1 MNNLDKYTTP
11 LPPPF
16 PILKYLENIRN
27 LTEEHGVTSV
37 AAKLFDMAKVA
48 ITITDEQ
55 QFDSDAGMLLVG
67 DHRQGIE
74 CLPLLAVFGKLERK
88 DVHFVAKPFSMQA
101 RIMGHLATS
110 SSGLTLPVIPKTLA
124 RNRKNILNRDL
135 FWRITKRDF
144 LPSESEIKEINIS
157 TLDSASCFVQKG
169 DAAVIYPAGGVV
181 DACTVTWKR
190 GVGEIIKSIEPD
202 NRNSVKIIPFR
213 FDDFSRWRLVRS
225 LEKAC
230 KNKTSNR
237 PQEITLR
244 LGECGTVK
252 ELFPNID
259 TLTSTDITSQLH
271 DQFIEQFGEVV

>member
-16 PILKYLENIRN
+16 LILKYLENIRN

-110 SSGLTLPVIPKTLA
+110 SSGLPLPVIPRTLA

-144 LPSESEIKEINIS
+144 LPSESEIKEINSS

>member
-11 LPPPF
+11 LPSPF
-16 PILKYLENIRN
+16 PVLKYLENIRN

-37 AAKLFDMAKVA
+37 ATKLFEVAKVA
-48 ITITDEQ
+48 IAITDKQ
-55 QFDSDAGMLLVG
+55 QFDSYAGMLLVG

-74 CLPLLAVFGKLERK
+74 CLPLLAIFGELERK
-88 DVHFVAKPFSMQA
+88 DIHFIAKPFSMQA
-101 RIMGHLATS
+101 RIMSYLATS
-110 SSGLTLPVIPKTLA
+110 SSGLTLPVIPRTLA

-144 LPSESEIKEINIS
+144 LPSESEIKEINSS
-157 TLDSASCFVQKG
+157 TLDSASCLIQKG
-169 DAAVIYPAGGVV
+169 DVAVIYPAGGVI
-181 DACTVTWKR
+181 DACTATWKR
-190 GVGEIIKSIEPD
+190 GVGEIIKSVEPD

-213 FDDFSRWRLVRS
+213 FDDFSRWRLVRA

-237 PQEITLR
+237 PQKITLR
-244 LGECGTVK
+244 LGKCGTVK
-252 ELFPNID
+252 ELFPDID
-259 TLTSTDITSQLH
+259 TLTSTDITSQLN

>member
-11 LPPPF
+11 LPSPF
-16 PILKYLENIRN
+16 PVLKYLENIRN

-37 AAKLFDMAKVA
+37 ATKLFEVAKVA
-48 ITITDEQ
+48 IAITDKQ
-55 QFDSDAGMLLVG
+55 QFDSYAGMLLVG

-74 CLPLLAVFGKLERK
+74 CLPLLAIFGELERK
-88 DVHFVAKPFSMQA
+88 DIHFIAKPFSMQA
-101 RIMGHLATS
+101 RIMSYLATS
-110 SSGLTLPVIPKTLA
+110 SSGLTLPVIPRTLA

-144 LPSESEIKEINIS
+144 LPSKSEIKEINSS
-157 TLDSASCFVQKG
+157 TLDSASCLIQKG
-169 DAAVIYPAGGVV
+169 DVAVIYPAGGVI
-181 DACTVTWKR
+181 DACTATWKR
-190 GVGEIIKSIEPD
+190 GVGEIIKSVEPD

-213 FDDFSRWRLVRS
+213 FDDFSRWRLVRA

-237 PQEITLR
+237 PQKITLR
-244 LGECGTVK
+244 LGKCGTVK
-252 ELFPNID
+252 ELFPDID
-259 TLTSTDITSQLH
+259 TLTSTDITSQLN